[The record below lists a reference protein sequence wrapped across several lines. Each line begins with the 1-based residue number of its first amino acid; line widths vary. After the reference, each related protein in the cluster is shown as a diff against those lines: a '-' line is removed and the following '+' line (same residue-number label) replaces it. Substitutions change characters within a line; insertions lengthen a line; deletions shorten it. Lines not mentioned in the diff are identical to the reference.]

1 MKEALEKIVNGL
13 EEIRDNLKIVSTPDY
28 IKGWN
33 EAMGACISIIE
44 SQKSLAIP
52 KEEYWKGFDNACD
65 LLEGMGYTNMST
77 HEYNIADCLKAK
89 VNRLK
94 KEEVR
99 KNPKSVKE
107 FSVDDIRKTTFELNS
122 TFRDFITIKLLVENC
137 RITDVRVL
145 RFMISERLAAEKKQI
160 EKATSECYDPHPL
173 QYGVIDFFENILTE
187 IDKYQEEENIKGGYY
202 RVDEPNHQN
211 ELLEALQEFY
221 YVEKGLLSKVTTTP
235 KERLEKAEAVML

>member
-1 MKEALEKIVNGL
+1 
-13 EEIRDNLKIVSTPDY
+13 
-28 IKGWN
+28 
-33 EAMGACISIIE
+33 MGTCISIIIE
-44 SQKSLAIP
+44 SQKSLVIP
-52 KEEYWKGFDNACD
+52 KEEYWKGFDHACD
-65 LLEGMGYTNMST
+65 LLEGMGYTKMST

-94 KEEVR
+94 KSEVR
-99 KNPKSVKE
+99 TNPKFVTDYLLKE
-107 FSVDDIRKTTFELNS
+107 FRKTTFELNS
-122 TFRDFITIKLLVENC
+122 TFKDFITIKLLVENC
-137 RITDVRVL
+137 RITEVRVL

-160 EKATSECYDPHPL
+160 EKATRECFDPHPL

-202 RVDEPNHQN
+202 RVDEPNPQK

-235 KERLEKAEAVML
+235 KERLEKAEAAIKKATSCN